1 MSARPRILLVGPMPL
16 EGTPIGGTQ
25 VSFGGLVR
33 RMRASERFDCEV
45 VDTSRPVLGRSK
57 WTRMST
63 DARALTATLHAI
75 ARVGPRCDAILFNAS
90 SGGTLRAG
98 PLVWAAAQAIRTPL
112 GMRVFGGDFDLRLAR
127 AGSWTRSVARRTFLS
142 APLLLLQTKHLCA
155 HFGRHAGVRWLPTT
169 RDTEPVLRA
178 PSKRCTRFLLLSQLK
193 REKGVGEALAASD
206 RLPEGATL
214 TLHGPSIPGVEFDDA
229 HPRARF
235 AGTLRREQVAEVIAA
250 HDALVFPSWYEG
262 EGMPGAVVEA
272 MQAGLPVI
280 ATRWR
285 SLPDLVEHER
295 NGLLVPPRDAASLGD
310 AMLRMQRDTDLFAR
324 LGQEARRTGEHYRAG
339 PWHQKLELCL
349 EGLVGIRSTTPNDT
363 DLAA

>member
-25 VSFGGLVR
+25 VSFGGLAR
-33 RMRASERFDCEV
+33 RLRASARFDCEI
-45 VDTSRPVLGRSK
+45 VDTSRHVLGRSK
-57 WTRMST
+57 WTRMPV
-63 DARALTATLHAI
+63 DACALTATMHAI
-75 ARVGPRCDAILFNAS
+75 ARVGPRCDAVLFNAS

-98 PLVWAAAQAIRTPL
+98 PLVWAAAQAIRKPL
-112 GMRVFGGDFDLRLAR
+112 GMRVFGGDLDLRIAR
-127 AGSWTRSVARRTFLS
+127 AAPWTRTVARRTFLA

-169 RDTEPVLRA
+169 RDAEPVLRA
-178 PSKRCTRFLLLSQLK
+178 PSRRCSRFLLLSQLK
-193 REKGVGEALAASD
+193 REKGVGEALTASD
-206 RLPEGATL
+206 RLPDGATL
-214 TLHGPSIPGVEFDDA
+214 TLHGPAIPGVEFDGT

-235 AGTLRREQVAEVIAA
+235 AGALRREQLAEVIAS

-295 NGLLVPPRDAASLGD
+295 NGLLVPPRDADALGD
-310 AMLRMQRDTDLFAR
+310 AMLRIERDTDLFAR
-324 LGQEARRTGEHYRAG
+324 LAHEARLTGEQYRAG
-339 PWHQKLELCL
+339 PWHEKLELCL
-349 EGLVGIRSTTPNDT
+349 EELVGIRSPTSNSAH
-363 DLAA
+363 LAA